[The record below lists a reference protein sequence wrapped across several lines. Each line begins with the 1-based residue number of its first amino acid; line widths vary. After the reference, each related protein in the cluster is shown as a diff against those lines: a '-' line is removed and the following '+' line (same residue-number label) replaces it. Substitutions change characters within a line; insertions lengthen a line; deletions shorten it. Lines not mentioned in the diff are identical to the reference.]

1 MIYCRN
7 WEKKVSEYT
16 NIVVSTMY
24 MSSLISDDACN
35 IADNDQLK
43 IFFVACDCL
52 LASTMPLYAL
62 TGSHQP
68 ILIGFFS
75 GWL

>member
-24 MSSLISDDACN
+24 MSTLISDDACN
-35 IADNDQLK
+35 IAGDDQLK
-43 IFFVACDCL
+43 ILFVACDCL
-52 LASTMPLYAL
+52 LQLCPYMFWRVATNLY
-62 TGSHQP
+62 
-68 ILIGFFS
+68 
-75 GWL
+75 